1 MGQYTQINKLDDL
14 MDGQITER
22 FNVELRRVMENC
34 YDPNTDPTA
43 KRSINIQFEIQ
54 PNQDRTSAQFK
65 AKVTS
70 KIAGYVPVAKSILI
84 DVDDDGTVIATE
96 KTNQVPGQMDMEGKT
111 HIPKM
116 VMFNNEKGGE
126 QDAEGNAVAADGW
139 KN

>member
-34 YDPNTDPTA
+34 YDPNTDATA
-43 KRSINIQFEIQ
+43 KRQINIQFEIV
-54 PNQDRTSAQFK
+54 PNEDRTSAKFN

-70 KIAGYVPVAKSILI
+70 KIAGYVPVSKTILI
-84 DVDDDGTVIATE
+84 DVDDDGSVIATE
-96 KTNQVPGQMDMEGKT
+96 KTNQVPGQMDMDGKT

-116 VMFNNEKGGE
+116 VVFEK
-126 QDAEGNAVAADGW
+126 
-139 KN
+139 